1 MLSQSRREIA
11 ILGAIQKR
19 IHEQIHKTDTKNKGK
34 SDNFGYFK
42 VGRALV
48 KNQTLL
54 SQYWKNWQKLFRILG
69 ALILFSFT
77 VSLCREYYN
86 TAKSYKIYEYPTVSQ
101 KIVSTKMLKIA
112 EILKYINSEC

>member
-11 ILGAIQKR
+11 IWGAIQKR

-54 SQYWKNWQKLFRILG
+54 SQY
-69 ALILFSFT
+69 
-77 VSLCREYYN
+77 
-86 TAKSYKIYEYPTVSQ
+86 
-101 KIVSTKMLKIA
+101 
-112 EILKYINSEC
+112 